1 MEYDNFVNCKQL
13 TDKIHMKNVSNQPA
27 KRDSFASSFGVLVAM
42 AGSAVGLGNLWRFP
56 YLVGENGGA
65 AFILIYL
72 GFVVLAGLP
81 VMLAEFIIGRRS
93 QASARGAFQK
103 LAPGSRWGITGI
115 LGVFCCILVLS
126 FYSVVGGWGFE
137 YLFKSVRF
145 DFTDGNP
152 ENLKSIFS
160 AFSTSIWRPLF
171 THTIFL
177 AATAGI
183 VLAGVQNG
191 IEKFSKVMMPLL
203 FLIIIG
209 IAIRSMTLPGSGPG
223 ISYLFKPDWSK
234 VTSQTFL
241 SALGQAFFSL
251 SLGSCMVITYASY
264 VKKDANIISLSTQTA
279 VADTVFAIFAGCAI
293 MPAVFA
299 FGISPGEGP
308 DLVFVT
314 LPHIFAQ
321 MPMGGVIAIL
331 FFLALLLAALTSS
344 IAILEVIVA
353 FCIEEFKMKRKV
365 AVPLVFFVIWILGCL
380 CSLSFGPLSDWK
392 ILGRTIFDLF
402 DFLSADVLMIIGG
415 LLMVLFVG
423 WKLGKKVVF
432 EELSNDNKLPIPG
445 WLLKTLLFLI
455 RYVAPAALLAIAIFQ
470 IHE

>member
-1 MEYDNFVNCKQL
+1 
-13 TDKIHMKNVSNQPA
+13 MKNNNQPA

-93 QASARGAFQK
+93 QASARSAFQK
-103 LAPGSRWGITGI
+103 LAPGTHWGIVGV
-115 LGVFCCILVLS
+115 LGVICCVFIIS
-126 FYSVVGGWGFE
+126 FYSVVGGWCTE

-145 DFTDGNP
+145 DFTDGSP
-152 ENLKSIFS
+152 ESLKTMFS
-160 AFSTSIWRPLF
+160 SFSTATWLPIVN
-171 THTIFL
+171 HTVFL
-177 AATAGI
+177 VLTAGVVI
-183 VLAGVQNG
+183 AGVQNG

-209 IAIRSMTLPGSGPG
+209 IAVRSMTLPGSGPG
-223 ISYLFKPDWSK
+223 IRFLFQPDWSK

-241 SALGQAFFSL
+241 AALGQAFFSL
-251 SLGSCMVITYASY
+251 SLGSCMVVTYGSY
-264 VKKDANIISLSTQTA
+264 VKKNANIVSLSSQTA
-279 VADTVFAIFAGCAI
+279 IADTLFAIIAGCAI

-314 LPHIFAQ
+314 LPHIFSQ
-321 MPMGGVIAIL
+321 MPLGGVIAI
-331 FFLALLLAALTSS
+331 FFFVALLLAALTSS
-344 IAILEVIVA
+344 ISMLEVIVA

-365 AVPLVFFVIWILGCL
+365 AVFVVFLFVWILGCL
-380 CSLSFGPLSDWK
+380 CSLSMGPLSNWK
-392 ILGRTIFDLF
+392 VLGKTIFDLF
-402 DFLSADVLMIIGG
+402 DFISADFLMLIGG
-415 LLMVLFVG
+415 LLIVIFAG
-423 WKLGKKVVF
+423 WKLGKAAVF
-432 EELSNDNKLPIPG
+432 DEITNGGTHPVPA
-445 WLLKTLLFLI
+445 WLLKTILFLI
-455 RYVAPAALLAIAIFQ
+455 RFVAPAALLAIAIFQ

>member
-1 MEYDNFVNCKQL
+1 
-13 TDKIHMKNVSNQPA
+13 MKNATNPTA

-72 GFVVLAGLP
+72 GFVILAGLP
-81 VMLAEFIIGRRS
+81 VMLAEFIIGRRG

-103 LAPGSRWGITGI
+103 LAPGSRWGITGL
-115 LGVFCCILVLS
+115 LGVICCVLIIS
-126 FYSVVGGWGFE
+126 FYSVVGGWCSE
-137 YLFKSVRF
+137 YLFKAVRF

-152 ENLKSIFS
+152 ENLKTMFS
-160 AFSTSIWRPLF
+160 SFSTSAWLPIIG
-171 THTIFL
+171 HTVFL
-177 AATAGI
+177 VLTAGVVI
-183 VLAGVQNG
+183 AGVQNG

-209 IAIRSMTLPGSGPG
+209 IAVRSMTLPGSGPG
-223 ISYLFKPDWSK
+223 LRFLFQPDWSK

-251 SLGSCMVITYASY
+251 SLGSCMVVTYASY

-314 LPHIFAQ
+314 LPHIFSQ
-321 MPMGGVIAIL
+321 MPLGGVIAI
-331 FFLALLLAALTSS
+331 FFFVALLLAALTSS
-344 IAILEVIVA
+344 ISILEVIVA

-365 AVPLVFFVIWILGCL
+365 AVVVVFFIIWVLGCL
-380 CSLSFGPLSDWK
+380 CSLSMGPLSDWK
-392 ILGRTIFDLF
+392 VLGKTIFDLF
-402 DFLSADVLMIIGG
+402 DFLSADFLMLIGG
-415 LLMVLFVG
+415 LLMVIFVG
-423 WKLGKKVVF
+423 WKLGKATVF
-432 EELSNDNKLPIPG
+432 DELTNGGTLHVPA
-445 WLLKTLLFLI
+445 WLLKTILFLI
-455 RYVAPAALLAIAIFQ
+455 RFAAPAALLAIAIFQ
-470 IHE
+470 VKG

>member
-1 MEYDNFVNCKQL
+1 
-13 TDKIHMKNVSNQPA
+13 MKNNNQPA

-81 VMLAEFIIGRRS
+81 VMLAEFIIGRRG
-93 QASARGAFQK
+93 QASAREAFQK
-103 LAPGSRWGITGI
+103 LAPGTHWGIVGV
-115 LGVFCCILVLS
+115 LGVICCVFIIS
-126 FYSVVGGWGFE
+126 FYSVVGGWCTE
-137 YLFKSVRF
+137 YLFKSVCF
-145 DFTDGNP
+145 DFTEGSP
-152 ENLKSIFS
+152 ESLKTMFS
-160 AFSTSIWRPLF
+160 AFSTSVWLPIIC
-171 THTIFL
+171 HTIFL
-177 AATAGI
+177 VLTAG
-183 VLAGVQNG
+183 VVVAGVQNG

-223 ISYLFKPDWSK
+223 LKFLFQPDWSK

-241 SALGQAFFSL
+241 AALGQAFFSL
-251 SLGSCMVITYASY
+251 SLGSCMVVTYASY
-264 VKKDANIISLSTQTA
+264 VKKDANIISLSSQTA
-279 VADTVFAIFAGCAI
+279 IADTLFAIIAGCAI

-314 LPHIFAQ
+314 LPHIFSQ
-321 MPMGGVIAIL
+321 MPLGGVIAI
-331 FFLALLLAALTSS
+331 FFFVALLLAALTSS
-344 IAILEVIVA
+344 ISMLEVIVA

-365 AVPLVFFVIWILGCL
+365 AVLVVFLFVWILGCL
-380 CSLSFGPLSDWK
+380 CSLSMGPLSNWK
-392 ILGRTIFDLF
+392 IIGKTIFDFF
-402 DFLSADVLMIIGG
+402 DFISADFLMLIGG
-415 LLMVLFVG
+415 LLIVIFAG
-423 WKLGKKVVF
+423 WKLGKAAVYD
-432 EELSNDNKLPIPG
+432 ELTNGGTHPVPA
-445 WLLKTLLFLI
+445 WLLKTILFLI
-455 RYVAPAALLAIAIFQ
+455 RFVAPAALIAIAVFQ

>member
-1 MEYDNFVNCKQL
+1 
-13 TDKIHMKNVSNQPA
+13 MKNSSTQAA

-72 GFVVLAGLP
+72 GFVILAGLP

-93 QASARGAFQK
+93 QASARNAFQK
-103 LAPGSRWGITGI
+103 LAPGSHWGIVGV
-115 LGVFCCILVLS
+115 LGVICCVLIIS
-126 FYSVVGGWGFE
+126 FYSVVGGWCTE
-137 YLFKSVRF
+137 YLFKAVCF
-145 DFTDGNP
+145 DFTEGSP
-152 ENLKSIFS
+152 ESLKTMFS
-160 AFSTSIWRPLF
+160 AFSTSVWLPIIC
-171 THTIFL
+171 HTIFL
-177 AATAGI
+177 VLTAGI
-183 VLAGVQNG
+183 VVAGVQKG

-209 IAIRSMTLPGSGPG
+209 IAVRSMTLPGSGPG
-223 ISYLFKPDWSK
+223 ISFLFRPDWSK

-241 SALGQAFFSL
+241 AALGQAFFSL
-251 SLGSCMVITYASY
+251 SLGSCMVVTYASY
-264 VKKDANIISLSTQTA
+264 VKKDANIISLSAQTA
-279 VADTVFAIFAGCAI
+279 AADTVFAILAGCAI

-314 LPHIFAQ
+314 LPHIFSQ
-321 MPMGGVIAIL
+321 MPLGGVIAI
-331 FFLALLLAALTSS
+331 FFFVALLLAALTSS
-344 IAILEVIVA
+344 ISMLEVIVA
-353 FCIEEFKMKRKV
+353 FFIEEFKMKRKV
-365 AVPLVFFVIWILGCL
+365 AVALVFCGIWILGCL
-380 CSLSFGPLSDWK
+380 CSLSFGPLSGWK
-392 ILGRTIFDLF
+392 VIGKTIFDLF
-402 DFLSADVLMIIGG
+402 DFLSADVLMLIGG
-415 LLMVLFVG
+415 LLIVLFAG

-432 EELSNDNKLPIPG
+432 EELTNEEKLHIPG

-455 RYVAPAALLAIAIFQ
+455 RFVAPAALLAIAFFQ